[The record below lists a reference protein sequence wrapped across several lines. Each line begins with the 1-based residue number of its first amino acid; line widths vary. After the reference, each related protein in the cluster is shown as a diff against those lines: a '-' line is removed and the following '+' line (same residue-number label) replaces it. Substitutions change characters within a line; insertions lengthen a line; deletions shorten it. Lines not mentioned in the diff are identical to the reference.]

1 MRRLVLVGVLT
12 LGLVTGAVAC
22 GGGGDNDAQDGKGAD
37 VQELQSRVSQLRLEV
52 QSLRR
57 EVGALRDELTGA
69 AGSGDTTTTTAPPS
83 TTSTS
88 RA

>member
-1 MRRLVLVGVLT
+1 MRRLVLVAALT

-22 GGGGDNDAQDGKGAD
+22 GGGNNDAQDGKGAD

-57 EVGALRDELTGA
+57 EVAALRDELAGT
-69 AGSGDTTTTTAPPS
+69 AGSGNTTTTTAPPS